1 MTEAIKSTLSPSAH
15 ALVDKLNKLVI
26 SRVLSEPESAKFEVV
41 MSSKSPATR
50 EPLPPGVLITSVKFC
65 RLDVDAKVS
74 SVPAAVKETEP
85 LFDVV
90 IVPVANFLRTV

>member
-41 MSSKSPATR
+41 MSSNSPATR

-65 RLDVDAKVS
+65 RLDVDVISYINHAIYYTN
-74 SVPAAVKETEP
+74 KEDI
-85 LFDVV
+85 LLYILKNSFY
-90 IVPVANFLRTV
+90 